1 MKLSLKHRGNSF
13 HSISAVDSRVMR
25 VFLRIVC
32 HIREWL
38 LRAIKKIIQ
47 RNMGGEVRV
56 WEALTYRPLSR
67 CERID
72 GWLDKWTRWGVAWN
86 GKNNRP
92 FPNCFLSLLQ
102 HESPCE
108 TIHMKMCSA
117 DTFFL
122 MQVSETHF
130 HLKSFGRLLVL
141 KQRHKVTPARFSP
154 DLTAGDRYKMPEVEW
169 QIIVSGHQE
178 NQSDRFATVF
188 ALLDK

>member
-1 MKLSLKHRGNSF
+1 MNGAREGMKLSLKHRGNSF

-117 DTFFL
+117 DTFFSHAG
-122 MQVSETHF
+122 QWNSFSFEKFWTTTRFETEAQGNSS
-130 HLKSFGRLLVL
+130 SF
-141 KQRHKVTPARFSP
+141 
-154 DLTAGDRYKMPEVEW
+154 
-169 QIIVSGHQE
+169 
-178 NQSDRFATVF
+178 
-188 ALLDK
+188 